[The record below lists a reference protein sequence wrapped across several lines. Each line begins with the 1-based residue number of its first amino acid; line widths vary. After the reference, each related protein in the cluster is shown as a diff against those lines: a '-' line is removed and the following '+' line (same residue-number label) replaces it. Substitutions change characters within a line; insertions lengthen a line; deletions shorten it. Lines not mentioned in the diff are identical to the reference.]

1 MDGKFF
7 KFCQSINH
15 DFLRITCFGE
25 SLLRIFSNLQKLCPA
40 SIKKFGALGLQ
51 NRSKLFYHLR

>member
-1 MDGKFF
+1 MGCKFF

-25 SLLRIFSNLQKLCPA
+25 RLLRIFSDLQKLCPA
-40 SIKKFGALGLQ
+40 SIKEFGALRLQ
-51 NRSKLFYHLR
+51 NCS